1 MYPYVGI
8 IGGFGPRDKKES
20 SFICFLGGGIDVL
33 CRLFLVGFLLLELG
47 KVEDVG
53 FDSFD
58 GVGGSVVVGDGWDS
72 SLVFNSGSVSW
83 LVTPRFWRNLWY
95 ILASVGPSSVAWHNS
110 FSVCLRI
117 SLHLAFCSSSVMV
130 FFVMASCRDLKNN
143 SWYCRRNSLSNFSLS
158 VLMIRGGNGLC
169 FFGIVPWRWILY

>member
-1 MYPYVGI
+1 MYTYVVI

-20 SFICFLGGGIDVL
+20 SFICFLRGIEVL

-53 FDSFD
+53 FD
-58 GVGGSVVVGDGWDS
+58 GVRGSVVVGDGWDS

-110 FSVCLRI
+110 FSVCLRM
-117 SLHLAFCSSSVMV
+117 SLHLAFVV
-130 FFVMASCRDLKNN
+130 QV
-143 SWYCRRNSLSNFSLS
+143 
-158 VLMIRGGNGLC
+158 
-169 FFGIVPWRWILY
+169 